1 MRFEYNIISLNL
13 SRIKT
18 RDIMEFLSDKNLLL
32 LEDSDEFIEN
42 AVSLFNMFVKRTFV
56 AKNIKEAFKILNDEK
71 IDLIISDVNLKKES
85 GLDFIEEFRKTNNET
100 PILILSGYKDEDLL
114 FKAMTLNLSGYLLK
128 PINFKALIEAFEKC
142 GNKIKFN
149 NQAIVELKDGFK
161 YDKELKRIIK
171 MNEIYELNKKEIL
184 FFEMLCENKKRVITK
199 DMFIKFVYEY
209 EPMSD
214 SALNNFILRIRKRF
228 GKNFLHTIPDIG
240 YKMIID

>member
-1 MRFEYNIISLNL
+1 MRFVYNIISQNL
-13 SRIKT
+13 SKITT
-18 RDIMEFLSDKNLLL
+18 RSKMKFLGDKNLLL

-42 AVSLFNMFVKRTFV
+42 AISLFNMFVKTTFV
-56 AKNIKEAFKILNDEK
+56 AKNIKEAFKILENEN
-71 IDLIISDVNLKKES
+71 IDLIISDIHLKKES
-85 GLDFIEEFRKTNNET
+85 GLDFIEEIRKTNNEI

-114 FKAMTLNLSGYLLK
+114 FKAMSLNLSAYLLK
-128 PINFKALIEAFEKC
+128 PINFKALMEAFEKC
-142 GNKIKFN
+142 ENKIKFN

-184 FFEMLCENKKRVITK
+184 FFEMLCENKKRIITK

-228 GKNFLHTIPDIG
+228 GKNFLYTIPDIG
-240 YKMIID
+240 YKMII

>member
-1 MRFEYNIISLNL
+1 M
-13 SRIKT
+13 K
-18 RDIMEFLSDKNLLL
+18 FLGDKNLLL

-42 AVSLFNMFVKRTFV
+42 AISLFNMFVKTTFV
-56 AKNIKEAFKILNDEK
+56 AKNIKEAFNILENEN
-71 IDLIISDVNLKKES
+71 IDLIISDIHLKKES
-85 GLDFIEEFRKTNNET
+85 GLDFIEEIRKTNNEI

-114 FKAMTLNLSGYLLK
+114 FKAMSLNLSAYLLK
-128 PINFKALIEAFEKC
+128 PINFKALMEAFEKC
-142 GNKIKFN
+142 ENKIKFN

-184 FFEMLCENKKRVITK
+184 FFEMLCENKKRIITK

-228 GKNFLHTIPDIG
+228 GKNFLYTIPDIG
-240 YKMIID
+240 YKMII

>member
-1 MRFEYNIISLNL
+1 M
-13 SRIKT
+13 K
-18 RDIMEFLSDKNLLL
+18 FLGDKNLLL

-42 AVSLFNMFVKRTFV
+42 AISLFNMFVKTTFV
-56 AKNIKEAFKILNDEK
+56 AKNIKEAFNILENED
-71 IDLIISDVNLKKES
+71 IDLIISDIHLKKES
-85 GLDFIEEFRKTNNET
+85 GLDFIEEIRKTNNEI

-114 FKAMTLNLSGYLLK
+114 FKAMSLNLSAYLFK
-128 PINFKALIEAFEKC
+128 PINFKALMEAFEKC
-142 GNKIKFN
+142 ENKIKFN

-184 FFEMLCENKKRVITK
+184 FFEMLCENKKRIITK

-228 GKNFLHTIPDIG
+228 GKNFLYTIPDIG
-240 YKMIID
+240 YKMII